1 MSGSDRG
8 EPGAGAERDLQATI
22 DALASPVRRDILW
35 MLGDDE
41 LPAGAIA
48 EAFDLT
54 APTISTHL
62 GVLRRAGL
70 VAMRADGNFRRYRVD
85 RRALDAVLPLL
96 ASSSERW
103 RVADDVPERA
113 HAEAQIST
121 WITVAVD
128 LPGWR
133 QADAFEALA
142 DGERYSAWLG
152 APVSIVDGRF
162 SAEMEWGT
170 TVRGRYEVVAPPELI
185 AMRWDFE
192 DGEVPL
198 PGRALVG
205 YLRFSTT
212 ADGARVEVHQ
222 HANDATESA
231 YLATAWRTVLGR
243 LAAHAEANPPGAAG
257 RRRPRRAKRAP

>member
-1 MSGSDRG
+1 MSGRDRG
-8 EPGAGAERDLQATI
+8 EPGLGTDDALQATL

-62 GVLRRAGL
+62 GVLRSAGL
-70 VAMRADGNFRRYRVD
+70 VTMRADGNFRRYRVD

-96 ASSSERW
+96 AASSERW

-113 HAEAQIST
+113 HAEARLST
-121 WITVAVD
+121 WITVAVEP
-128 LPGWR
+128 PGWS
-133 QADAFEALA
+133 QADAFEALT
-142 DGERYSAWLG
+142 DGDRYSAWLG

-170 TVRGRYEVVAPPELI
+170 TVRGRYEVIVPPELI

-192 DGEVPL
+192 DDEVPL

-205 YLRFSTT
+205 YLRCSLI
-212 ADGARVEVHQ
+212 DGGAGVEVHQ
-222 HANDATESA
+222 RANDATETE

-243 LAAHAEANPPGAAG
+243 LAAYAEANPPGAPG
-257 RRRPRRAKRAP
+257 RRRPRRAKRAT